1 MSNYINE
8 NLGAQ
13 HISSD
18 LQNYESAR
26 SNHFKLIISD
36 LDELLYPEFS
46 HTGTNAANEYV
57 TGTAE
62 AYGKKL
68 SAAKVLEL
76 SLNKMFVPHFTLGT
90 IEVKRGN
97 STVKFA
103 DTPTWDS
110 GKTIEIQDFIGLEAK
125 TVLLAWQALAY
136 DVNTDEQGRAGDW
149 EQNING
155 QVVKRKGYKK
165 NCELCEYTA
174 DGELIRYWTLIGC
187 FITSI
192 NESDFD
198 KSQTG
203 ARQITATMEFD
214 RAVMH
219 MPDDKWS
226 KEKE

>member
-1 MSNYINE
+1 MSIQSE

-13 HISSD
+13 HINSD
-18 LQNYESAR
+18 IQKYESAR
-26 SNHFKLIISD
+26 SNVFKLIVSD

-46 HTGTNAANEYV
+46 YTGENTADQYITGTGA
-57 TGTAE
+57 

-68 SAAKVLEL
+68 AASKVIEL
-76 SLNKMFVPHFTLGT
+76 SINKAFVPHFTLGT

-97 STVKFA
+97 SVVKFA

-125 TVLLAWQALAY
+125 NVLMAWQALAY
-136 DVNTDEQGRAGDW
+136 DVNTDAQGRAGDW
-149 EQNING
+149 EQDVDG
-155 QVVKRKGYKK
+155 VTVKRKGYKHD
-165 NCELCEYTA
+165 CELVEYTA
-174 DGELIRYWTLIGC
+174 DGQMVRYWTLVGC
-187 FITSI
+187 FITAI

-214 RAVMH
+214 RAIMH
-219 MPDDKWS
+219 QPDSKWS
-226 KEKE
+226 TAE